1 MVLRK
6 NRKKMDPESG
16 TAVGERYGDS
26 SQPKTAEGH
35 FGGQNS
41 GNSEPDKQESFR
53 KEVISWIR
61 MLVIVIIV
69 VLVLTQCIIINAVV
83 PSGSME
89 PTIMTKDRLI
99 GFRFSYWFQDPERG
113 DIILFS
119 YPVDESKTYIKR
131 IIGLPG
137 ETVEIRDGAIYINGS
152 DTPLEEDY
160 LAEEWYINSDG
171 YVFEVPEDCYLVLGD
186 NRNNS
191 ADSRLWASEALSA
204 GVASTAEEAESYSYV
219 SRDAIKGKAIFTY
232 YSSIKLLTNTADYG
246 AD

>member
-1 MVLRK
+1 MKLHK
-6 NRKKMDPESG
+6 NRNKYD
-16 TAVGERYGDS
+16 
-26 SQPKTAEGH
+26 SQPGTNAGETNGEIYSVSP
-35 FGGQNS
+35 GENNS
-41 GNSEPDKQESFR
+41 GDQVSTNSARDKQESFR
-53 KEVISWIR
+53 KEVFSWIR
-61 MLVIVIIV
+61 MFVIVIVV
-69 VLVLTQCIIINAVV
+69 VLFLTQCIIINAVV

-160 LAEEWYINSDG
+160 LAEEWYINNDG
-171 YVFEVPEDCYLVLGD
+171 YVFEVPEDSYLVLGD

-204 GVASTAEEAESYSYV
+204 GVATSADEAESYSYV

-232 YSSIKLLTNTADYG
+232 YSSIRLLTNTADYG